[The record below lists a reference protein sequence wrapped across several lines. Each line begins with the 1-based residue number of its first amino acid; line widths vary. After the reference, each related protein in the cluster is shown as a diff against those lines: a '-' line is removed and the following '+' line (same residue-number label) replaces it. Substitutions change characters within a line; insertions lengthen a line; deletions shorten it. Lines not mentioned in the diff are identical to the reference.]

1 MKRILYILL
10 LLGCAVSQAQER
22 LTLQDAIARTLKH
35 NFDINIA
42 NLAADQAEINN
53 TLGNAGFLPNVSLN
67 SGATTSLLNVKSKLV
82 NGSDQNNPHARAISY
97 TPNIAVGWTI
107 FDGGKMFLVKKQLD
121 RYEEMGQVQLR
132 QQVQTMVA
140 RTIQT
145 YADVVWRRRQIVA
158 IDTALY
164 LARARMDIAN
174 LKYETGAGAKID
186 YLQAEVDFAARLADS
201 INYVQSLM
209 MSMDSL
215 AILIGDQRDVS
226 YTLDDTMSINTQ
238 LQPVDKA
245 TLEAENLTL
254 NIERLNSEVIHLNA
268 RIAKTYHLPT
278 VNFIG
283 GLTYTYSTSSTGF
296 ALSNRSYG
304 GNGGFTLSMP
314 LYQGGNIKRQAKIAS
329 LDAMKQDLQYE
340 KQFTSI
346 AKRYRI
352 AWRNYLLAVAAYNL
366 ERRTIVIA
374 KENEYVQ
381 QQRFR
386 VGIGTTLEARQA
398 ENDYVASLVRLYTA
412 EYNLKISEIAV
423 LQLDS
428 QLVKDIQQ

>member
-1 MKRILYILL
+1 MKRILVILL
-10 LLGCAVSQAQER
+10 LLACVVARAQER

-35 NFDINIA
+35 NFDISIA
-42 NLAADQAEINN
+42 GLTAEQAATNN

-67 SGATTSLLNVKSKLV
+67 VGATTNLLNVKSKLV
-82 NGSDQNNPHARAISY
+82 NGTDQNNPAARSIAY
-97 TPNIAVGWTI
+97 TPNVAVNWTI

-121 RYEEMGQVQLR
+121 RLEEVGEVQLR

-186 YLQAEVDFAARLADS
+186 YLQAQVDFNARLADS
-201 INYVQSLM
+201 IDYVASLM

-215 AILIGDQRDVS
+215 AVLIGDQRDIA
-226 YTLDDTMSINTQ
+226 YTLDDTMSINTD

-245 TLEAENLTL
+245 TLEQENLQL
-254 NIERLNSEVIHLNA
+254 NVERLYTEMSHLDA
-268 RIAKTYHLPT
+268 RIARTYRLPT

-283 GLTYTYSTSSTGF
+283 GLTYNYSTSSTGF

-304 GNGGFTLSMP
+304 GNVGLGLSMP
-314 LYQGGNIKRQAKIAS
+314 LYQGGNIKRQVKVAS
-329 LDAMKQDLQYE
+329 LQAMKQDLQYE

-352 AWRNYLLAVAAYNL
+352 AWRNYLLSVAAYNL

-381 QQRFR
+381 QMRFR

-412 EYNLKISEIAV
+412 EFNLKISEIAV

-428 QLVKDIQQ
+428 QLVKDLP

>member
-1 MKRILYILL
+1 MNRFIIILL

-35 NFDINIA
+35 NFDINIST
-42 NLAADQAEINN
+42 LAADQAEVNN

-67 SGATTSLLNVKSKLV
+67 GGATTSLLNVKSKLV
-82 NGSDQNNPHARAISY
+82 NGSDQNNPAARAISY

-186 YLQAEVDFAARLADS
+186 YLQAQVDFNARLADS
-201 INYVQSLM
+201 INYVASLM

-215 AILIGDQRDVS
+215 AILIGDQRDVA
-226 YTLDDTMSINTQ
+226 YRLDDTMSINTQ

-254 NIERLNSEVIHLNA
+254 NVERLNTQISHLDA
-268 RIAKTYHLPT
+268 RIARTYRLPT

-283 GLTYTYSTSSTGF
+283 GLTYNYSTSSTGF
-296 ALSNRSYG
+296 ALSNRNYG
-304 GNGGFTLSMP
+304 GNVGLGLSMP
-314 LYQGGNIKRQAKIAS
+314 LYQGGNIRRQVKVAS
-329 LDAMKQDLQYE
+329 LQAMKQDLQYE

-352 AWRNYLLAVAAYNL
+352 AWRDYLLSVAAYNL
-366 ERRTIVIA
+366 ERKSIIIA

-381 QQRFR
+381 QQRFI

-423 LQLDS
+423 LQLDG
-428 QLVKDIQQ
+428 QLVKDIQ